1 MFLGLQKGSRVRI
14 LAAFLFVAVA
24 AIVVR
29 LFQIQIIDH
38 GKYVAMGESEYVK
51 RLTIPARRGL
61 VYTLDSGKPVPL
73 VVNETIFTLFLD
85 PKIIDEPKKI
95 EDVIKKVAGGNITSD
110 IKEALKKTDSRY
122 QVVAKELTRKQ
133 AELIKKEKLAGIGF
147 QEGTR
152 RVYPEG
158 GLAAQVLGFVN
169 GEGAGQYGIEQAL
182 NERLKGKDG
191 RLESVTDISS
201 VPLTIGDKN
210 INQPAEDGENVVLTI
225 DRNIQRKTEQALK
238 AELDRISPS
247 ATGSVMVMD
256 PQSGKVLAMANFPS
270 YNPAEYNKVK
280 DAALFSNAVLTNSY
294 EPGSVIKT
302 FIMATGLDNGVVNPE
317 TTYYNRDYITVG
329 DCGKDCTIGNAAL
342 GHTGNITM
350 QTVLN
355 YSLNTGAVTVAKLL
369 GGGEVNKSARDRIYD
384 YYHNRFGFGLKTGIE
399 LYEEQGIIVSPD
411 DPSGANVRYA
421 NMTFGQGMNITMVQ
435 ALSGFSA
442 AINGGNYYKPTVVAG
457 AMKDGK
463 YKAAEAAEPVR
474 TGVVKPATSDTLRS
488 MLQTARG
495 TTLAGQRDEPGY
507 RIGGKTGTSET
518 ITTSG
523 YTKASTVA
531 SYLGFG
537 GGNTPKYAIMVRVQC
552 DGLSLEGGIH
562 AEPVFSEI
570 SNWLIKY
577 MKVAKE

>member
-1 MFLGLQKGSRVRI
+1 MFLGLKKGSRVRI
-14 LAAFLFVAVA
+14 LAAFLFVCVAV
-24 AIVVR
+24 IIVR
-29 LFQIQIIDH
+29 LFQIQVIDH
-38 GKYVAMGESEYVK
+38 EKYVAMGESEYIK

-61 VYTLDSGKPVPL
+61 IYAMDSGAPVPL
-73 VVNETIFTLFLD
+73 VVNETIFTLF
-85 PKIIDEPKKI
+85 IDLQVVTKPKKV
-95 EDVIKKVAGGNITSD
+95 EEVIKKVAGGNITSD
-110 IKEALKKTDSRY
+110 IAGALAKADSRY
-122 QVVAKELTRKQ
+122 QVVAKELTRQQ
-133 AELIKKEKLAGIGF
+133 AELIKKENLAGIGF
-147 QEGTR
+147 QESTR

-158 GLAAQVLGFVN
+158 ALAAQVLGFVN
-169 GEGAGQYGIEQAL
+169 DEGEGQSGAEQAL
-182 NERLKGKDG
+182 DERLKGQDG
-191 RLESVTDISS
+191 RLESVTDIGS

-210 INQPAEDGENVVLTI
+210 VNQPARDGENIVLTV
-225 DRNIQRKTEQALK
+225 DRNVQLKTEQALK
-238 AELDRISPS
+238 AGLDKISPK

-256 PQSGKVLAMANFPS
+256 PGNGQVMAMANWPT
-270 YNPAEYNKVK
+270 YNPAEYNKVE
-280 DAALFSNAVLTNSY
+280 DEALYSNAALTNSY

-302 FIMATGLDNGVVNPE
+302 FIMATGLDNGVVTPE
-317 TTYYNRDYITVG
+317 TTYYNRDRITVG
-329 DCGKDCTIGNAAL
+329 ECGKDCTIENAAL

-369 GGGEVNKSARDRIYD
+369 GGGEIGKSSRDKIYD

-442 AINGGNYYKPTVVAG
+442 VINGGSYYQPTVVAG
-457 AMKDGK
+457 TVKDSK
-463 YKAAEAAEPVR
+463 YKAAKAAEPAR
-474 TGVVKPATSDTLRS
+474 TGVVKPATSDTLRG

-507 RIGGKTGTSET
+507 KVGGKTGTSET

-537 GGNTPKYAIMVRVQC
+537 GNNTPKYAIMVRVQC
-552 DGLSLEGGIH
+552 DGMNLEGGLH
-562 AEPVFSEI
+562 AEPIFSEI

-577 MKVAKE
+577 MKIAKE